1 MSIHKLTAADCSCAD
16 LHFLDVGEARDYLTD
31 LIAARQSLQSL
42 RAARVTAAEF
52 SPTATRQDDLA
63 RIDRAIA
70 ECEREECQLQQLIA
84 DCALSDLF
92 DAV

>member
-1 MSIHKLTAADCSCAD
+1 MSTHEITAAHCGWAD
-16 LHFLDVGEARDYLTD
+16 LHFLDVGEAREHLSD
-31 LIAARQSLQSL
+31 LISTRQSLQSL
-42 RAARVTAAEF
+42 RAARATAEQF
-52 SPTATRQDDLA
+52 SPSATLQDDLA
-63 RIDRAIA
+63 RIDCAIA

>member
-1 MSIHKLTAADCSCAD
+1 MSLHEITAANCSWAD
-16 LHFLDVGEARDYLTD
+16 LHFSDVGEAREHLSD
-31 LIAARQSLQSL
+31 LIATRQSLQSL

-52 SPTATRQDDLA
+52 SPSATRQDELA
-63 RIDRAIA
+63 RIDHAIA
-70 ECEREECQLQQLIA
+70 SCEREECQLQQLIA

>member
-1 MSIHKLTAADCSCAD
+1 MSTHEITAADCSWAD
-16 LHFLDVGEARDYLTD
+16 LHFSDVGEAREHLSD
-31 LIAARQSLQSL
+31 LIRTRQWLQGL
-42 RAARVTAAEF
+42 RAARDTATEW
-52 SPTATRQDDLA
+52 SPTATRQNDLA

-70 ECEREECQLQQLIA
+70 ECEREECQLHQLIA